1 MSDDSLANRLVGGER
16 EHGDVQP
23 SVHGHL
29 GADISRGVQ
38 SETVQLMTTGVQC
51 DVSEDAAA
59 RPVWVQTF
67 GCRSGCEV

>member
-16 EHGDVQP
+16 EHGEVQP
-23 SVHGHL
+23 SVRGHL
-29 GADISRGVQ
+29 GISRGVQ
-38 SETVQLMTTGVQC
+38 SETVQLTTTGVQC
-51 DVSEDAAA
+51 DLSEDAAA